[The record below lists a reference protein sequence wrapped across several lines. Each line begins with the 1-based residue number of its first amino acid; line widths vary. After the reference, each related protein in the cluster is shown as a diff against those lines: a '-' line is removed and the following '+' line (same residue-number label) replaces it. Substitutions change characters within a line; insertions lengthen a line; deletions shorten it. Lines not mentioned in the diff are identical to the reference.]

1 MDRLES
7 MAIFVA
13 AVDAGSLSAAARK
26 LGVPLATV
34 SRKVSELEEHLRT
47 RLLNR
52 TSRKLALTDVGRSYW
67 ASCQSILEQIEAAE
81 QSATG
86 EYSAPKGSLTITAPL
101 VFGRLHLLPIVTEF
115 LKVYPEIDMRLVLAD
130 RVINL
135 YEEQVDAAIRIG
147 TLPDSSL
154 VAIRLGAIDRVVCAS
169 PVYLSERGTPQS
181 PADLSRHDCITF
193 EGLSSPREWSF
204 DHGKAKIRVR
214 LRSRLVVN
222 TAEAAID
229 AAVAGLGITRLLS
242 YQIAAA
248 EAARE
253 LTRLLHEFESE
264 PTPIHL
270 LHAGHSL
277 LPLKLRAFLDFCAP
291 RMKERLSSDAV

>member
-7 MAIFVA
+7 MALFAA

-26 LGVPLATV
+26 LGVPLSTV
-34 SRKVSELEEHLRT
+34 SRKVSELEDHLRT
-47 RLLNR
+47 QLLNR
-52 TSRKLALTDVGRSYW
+52 TSRKLALTDAGRNYL
-67 ASCQSILEQIEAAE
+67 ASCRSILEQIEAAE

-86 EYSAPKGSLTITAPL
+86 EYSAPKGNLIVTAPV
-101 VFGRLHLLPIVTEF
+101 VFGRLHVLPIVIEF
-115 LKVYPEIDMRLVLAD
+115 LKAYPAIDVRLVLAD
-130 RVINL
+130 GVINL
-135 YEEQVDAAIRIG
+135 YEDHMDAAIRIG
-147 TLPDSSL
+147 ALPDSSL

-169 PVYLSERGTPQS
+169 PVYLSERGTPRS

-193 EGLSSPREWSF
+193 EGLSSAREWSF

-222 TAEAAID
+222 TAEAAVD
-229 AAVAGLGITRLLS
+229 AALAGLGITRLLS

-248 EAARE
+248 EAARK
-253 LTRLLHEFESE
+253 LTRLLHEFESV

-270 LHAGHSL
+270 VHAGHSL
-277 LPLKLRAFLDFCAP
+277 LPLKLRTFLDYCAP
-291 RMKERLSSDAV
+291 RLKVRLSGDAK